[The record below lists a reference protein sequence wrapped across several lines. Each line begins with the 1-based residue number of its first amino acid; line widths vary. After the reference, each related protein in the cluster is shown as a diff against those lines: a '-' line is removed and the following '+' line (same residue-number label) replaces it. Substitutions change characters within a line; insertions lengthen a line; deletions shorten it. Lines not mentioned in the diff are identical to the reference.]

1 MRYPED
7 MRHSSLT
14 LLVLLAATGPAH
26 AGLYFSGEKYAEL
39 PTQWR
44 GFLLDQRVLRQIM
57 VPASATISASP
68 QRLQYERDAKR
79 LEAKG
84 STADD
89 AADLGAIY
97 VRLGKIDQAVE
108 VLRRAQR
115 EHPNHF
121 AISANLATAWQRKG
135 DLRAADEAIR
145 EAVRLAPGKYLAAE
159 TLHAKLIEARLKS
172 GTVDLD
178 DLFGVHYVGPS
189 GKFEP
194 GKIAEAEKKKL
205 PAKAVALVQ
214 QLALWLPSDGPLLRQ
229 LAELANAYGD
239 IPSAAA
245 MMEGCVVQYGMS
257 DAETRL
263 RRRMLKDLAAQATKH
278 VAGHEGTLV
287 FRSRRA
293 LMSSVDALDLPPIS
307 AKGINAIPWELL
319 TSTVHT
325 GKFPPHF
332 PKYLTELKGHTVSLA
347 GFLHPLG
354 EETELSSFLL
364 IQYPVGCWYC
374 EMPELTAMIRVDLPP
389 GETTTA
395 RKGLLRVTGTLSL
408 NETDPEGFLYSLRD
422 AKLAP
427 VD

>member
-1 MRYPED
+1 MRQA
-7 MRHSSLT
+7 SLT
-14 LLVLLAATGPAH
+14 LLVLLAATMPAR
-26 AGLYFSGEKYAEL
+26 AGLYYSGETYAEL

-44 GFLLDQRVLRQIM
+44 GYLLDQRVLRQIA

-89 AADLGAIY
+89 AADLGAVYI
-97 VRLGKIDQAVE
+97 RLGKIDPAID

-121 AISANLATAWQRKG
+121 AIAANLATAWQMKG
-135 DLRAADEAIR
+135 ELRAADAAIR
-145 EAVRLAPGKYLAAE
+145 EAVRLAPGKHLAAE

-172 GTVDLD
+172 GPVDLD
-178 DLFGVHYVGPS
+178 DLFGVRYVGPS

-194 GKIAEAEKKKL
+194 GKIDDVEKKKL

-214 QLALWLPSDGPLLRQ
+214 QLGLWLPADGPLLRQ

-239 IPSAAA
+239 VPSAAA
-245 MMEGCVVQYGMS
+245 MMEGCVVQFGMS

-263 RRRMLKDLAAQATKH
+263 RRRMLKELAAEASKH
-278 VAGHEGTLV
+278 EAGHEGTLA

-293 LMSSVDALDLPPIS
+293 LVSSVDALDLPPIS
-307 AKGINAIPWELL
+307 ATGVNQVPWELL

-325 GKFPPHF
+325 GKFPPRF

-347 GFLHPLG
+347 GFLQPLG
-354 EETELSSFLL
+354 EDADLSSFLL

-374 EMPELTAMIRVDLPP
+374 EMPDLTAMIRVDLPA
-389 GETTTA
+389 GETTSA
-395 RKGLLRVTGTLSL
+395 RRGLLRVTGVLSL
-408 NETDPEGFLYSLRD
+408 NDSDPEGFLYTLRD

-427 VD
+427 ID

>member
-1 MRYPED
+1 

-14 LLVLLAATGPAH
+14 LLVLLAATGSAN
-26 AGLYFSGEKYAEL
+26 AGLYCSGEKYAEL
-39 PTQWR
+39 PAQWR
-44 GFLLDQRVLRQIM
+44 GFLLDQRVLRQIA
-57 VPASATISASP
+57 VPASDAISASP

-79 LEAKG
+79 LETRG

-89 AADLGAIY
+89 AADLGALY
-97 VRLGKIDQAVE
+97 VRLGKFDEAVE

-121 AISANLATAWQRKG
+121 AIAANLATAWQRKG
-135 DLRAADEAIR
+135 ELRAADAAIR

-194 GKIAEAEKKKL
+194 GKIAGAEKKKL

-239 IPSAAA
+239 VPSAAA

-257 DAETRL
+257 DPETRL
-263 RRRMLKDLAAQATKH
+263 RRRMLKDLAAQAVKH
-278 VAGHEGTLV
+278 EVGHEGTLA

-293 LMSSVDALDLPPIS
+293 LISSVDALDLPPIS

-319 TSTVHT
+319 TATVHT
-325 GKFPPHF
+325 GKFPPQF

-347 GFLHPLG
+347 GFLQPLG
-354 EETELSSFLL
+354 EETDLSSFLL

-374 EMPELTAMIRVDLPP
+374 EMPELTAMIRVDLPA

-395 RKGLLRVTGTLSL
+395 RKGLLRVTGVLSV
-408 NETDPEGFLYSLRD
+408 NDTDPEGFLYSLRD